1 MADYHKGST
10 AVMTKES
17 ILVVD
22 DSEGTRTLCSKI
34 LEKDGYGT
42 ETAADG
48 SEALEKIKADS
59 YDLVLT
65 DLMMPNIDGMELLE
79 HIRKDHPG
87 LPVII
92 ITAYASVSTAVEAI
106 KKGAYDYVPK
116 PFNAGELQ
124 ITVRKA
130 LDERNLRRENIELKK
145 ELKDKYHYD
154 NIIGTSGAMQKI
166 YRLIDKAANSTSNV
180 VIYGESGTGK
190 ELIARAVH
198 FNSPRA
204 SEKFVPVSC
213 GAIPET
219 LLESELFGYVRGAFT
234 GAIGDKK
241 GMFEVA
247 NKGTL
252 FLDEIGDIPAA
263 IQVKL
268 LRVLQ
273 EREITPIGGTKST
286 KVDIRLVSATN
297 RDLSKEVEQNNFRQD
312 LFYRLHVVPI
322 YLPPLRERK
331 EDIPL
336 LAEHFLRK
344 YCKEN
349 NKKIKG
355 YSADV
360 MNQLMNHN
368 WPGNVRELENI
379 VQRIV
384 TFEEADT
391 ASLESLPANFQ
402 QQIEYHKKFYK
413 NSLENLQDLIDQVE
427 KHHIIR
433 ILRETR
439 GRRTE
444 TARRLGID
452 RRTLYGKIRKYAI
465 TPDMYK

>member
-1 MADYHKGST
+1 
-10 AVMTKES
+10 MTKER

-22 DSEGTRTLCSKI
+22 DSEGTRNLCSKI
-34 LEKDGYGT
+34 LEKDGYDT
-42 ETAADG
+42 AVAADG
-48 SEALEKIKADS
+48 SEALDKIRNDS

-79 HIRKDHPG
+79 QVKKEHPE

-116 PFNAGELQ
+116 PFNTGELQ

-130 LDERNLRRENIELKK
+130 LDARNLRRENIELKK

-154 NIIGTSGAMQKI
+154 NIVGTSGAMQKI
-166 YRLIDKAANSTSNV
+166 YRLIDKAAGSNSNV

-190 ELIARAVH
+190 ELIARAIH
-198 FNSPRA
+198 FSSPRA

-219 LLESELFGYVRGAFT
+219 LLESELFGYVKGAFT
-234 GAIGDKK
+234 GANSDKR

-252 FLDEIGDIPAA
+252 FLDEIGDIPAP

-273 EREITPIGGTKST
+273 EREITPIGGTKSV
-286 KVDIRLVSATN
+286 KIDIRLVSATN
-297 RDLSKEVEQNNFRQD
+297 RDLSKEVEQGNFRQD

-349 NKKIKG
+349 NKNIRG
-355 YSADV
+355 FSAEV

-384 TFEEADT
+384 TFEDGEVAAVD
-391 ASLESLPANFQ
+391 SLPPNFQ
-402 QQIEYHKKFYK
+402 QQIEYHEKFYK
-413 NSLENLQDLIDQVE
+413 DNLENLQDLIDQVE
-427 KHHIIR
+427 KHHILR
-433 ILRETR
+433 ILRETG

-452 RRTLYGKIRKYAI
+452 RRTLYGKIKKYAV